1 MTSFYRSKIA
11 ILKLIEELQSDV
23 LMGEIPSSYGCM
35 EIERLTKLLRYS
47 ETDLEIESELRLSEI
62 DRCLPLLDEIS

>member
-35 EIERLTKLLRYS
+35 EIERLTKLLRCT
-47 ETDLEIESELRLSEI
+47 EVDLQIESELRLSEI
-62 DRCLPLLDEIS
+62 GRCLPILDEIS